1 MGQWLS
7 CKISSRCLCCG
18 QYQSFT
24 VSQISFKDAIL
35 LRYYRANGFLEVALN
50 LKSPHKY
57 FFFFFFFFNFI
68 NFLC

>member
-7 CKISSRCLCCG
+7 CKISSSYLCCG

-35 LRYYRANGFLEVALN
+35 LKYYRANGFLEVALK
-50 LKSPHKY
+50 LKSPHKV
-57 FFFFFFFFNFI
+57 FFFFFLIFYVDY
-68 NFLC
+68 